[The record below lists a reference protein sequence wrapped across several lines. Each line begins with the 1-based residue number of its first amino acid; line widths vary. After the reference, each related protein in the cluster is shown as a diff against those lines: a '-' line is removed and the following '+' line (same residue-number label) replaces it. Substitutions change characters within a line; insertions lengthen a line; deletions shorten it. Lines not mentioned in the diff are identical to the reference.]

1 MEFGWGEEL
10 LRSDWVMGDE
20 KKEEE
25 ENIYW
30 RIAEL
35 RDDLKWVG
43 VGWIEGS
50 NVSRNEISK

>member
-1 MEFGWGEEL
+1 
-10 LRSDWVMGDE
+10 MGDE

-35 RDDLKWVG
+35 RDDFKWVELG
-43 VGWIEGS
+43 ELKVVMLVGM
-50 NVSRNEISK
+50 K